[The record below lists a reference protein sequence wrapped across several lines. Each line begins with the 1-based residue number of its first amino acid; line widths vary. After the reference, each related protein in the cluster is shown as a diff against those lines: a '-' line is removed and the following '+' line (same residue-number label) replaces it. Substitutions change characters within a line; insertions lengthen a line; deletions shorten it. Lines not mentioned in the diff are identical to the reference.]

1 MRRALI
7 AVAAAHAF
15 PASQSPFSSAPA
27 IQKGTLRCSVHI
39 FDGVELTQYGQIV
52 TAPYA
57 PPPTGCAD
65 GALAVLEVR
74 GGINAGRQYLS
85 PRGYAVET
93 GRGAAAAWDVDMPWR
108 RVAATPRP
116 GTWIFCGDDSR
127 RRRGWGVEST
137 GARLRYDR
145 FGALWLGPVEILR
158 TTTPEPNYDNAIAWS
173 ADRDLTEYSSLL
185 LEPWN
190 ASISIPNTVDSTHA
204 SRAGKHEPNP
214 LVPICRRR
222 YTGVLSFNISISF
235 YDAPVGV
242 GTPASYVQAV
252 LAPLA
257 NASVAPW
264 DVIGVSGALSVTGA
278 VTLPFRDAERVVVD
292 LYASGHSCD
301 EFWYANARRRRV
313 LSSKR
318 VVSSPPRFKTGRVV
332 AASAA
337 DAHRRR
343 TGPGPGHVGP
353 LRPGQFPRTAGVY
366 RRIPG
371 RRRGAVPRHLLGRKQ
386 SAALAAARGHPVV
399 RDPRVLRPSGTL
411 AHWS

>member
-1 MRRALI
+1 M
-7 AVAAAHAF
+7 
-15 PASQSPFSSAPA
+15 
-27 IQKGTLRCSVHI
+27 
-39 FDGVELTQYGQIV
+39 
-52 TAPYA
+52 
-57 PPPTGCAD
+57 
-65 GALAVLEVR
+65 
-74 GGINAGRQYLS
+74 
-85 PRGYAVET
+85 
-93 GRGAAAAWDVDMPWR
+93 
-108 RVAATPRP
+108 
-116 GTWIFCGDDSR
+116 
-127 RRRGWGVEST
+127 T

-264 DVIGVSGALSVTGA
+264 DVIGVSGA
-278 VTLPFRDAERVVVD
+278 
-292 LYASGHSCD
+292 
-301 EFWYANARRRRV
+301 
-313 LSSKR
+313 KR
-318 VVSSPPRFKTGRVV
+318 S
-332 AASAA
+332 
-337 DAHRRR
+337 
-343 TGPGPGHVGP
+343 
-353 LRPGQFPRTAGVY
+353 
-366 RRIPG
+366 
-371 RRRGAVPRHLLGRKQ
+371 
-386 SAALAAARGHPVV
+386 
-399 RDPRVLRPSGTL
+399 
-411 AHWS
+411 